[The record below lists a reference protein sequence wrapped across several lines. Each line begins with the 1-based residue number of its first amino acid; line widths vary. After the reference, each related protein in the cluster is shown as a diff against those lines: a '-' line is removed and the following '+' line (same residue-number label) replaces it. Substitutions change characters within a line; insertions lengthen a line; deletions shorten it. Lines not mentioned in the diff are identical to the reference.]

1 MGLDMVAIIMKAVL
15 YITMLLSYGVLY
27 IILYN
32 I

>member
-1 MGLDMVAIIMKAVL
+1 MDMVAIIMKAVL

>member
-1 MGLDMVAIIMKAVL
+1 MDMVAIIMKAVL

-27 IILYN
+27 IILYK